1 MDEDAVRSSFIS
13 QDTHSSLLLMNKSHS
28 DASYGPVSGET
39 PVRWQTGNREFHFN
53 SNSTPSKGTDA
64 PLEDPARKLLRKR
77 RIVRNTLS
85 GAKPR
90 LRSKLSG
97 SAAKLDL
104 LDDQVLTSLP
114 IPPPKEKHYNATES
128 HVNEVQMRIHKDNRR
143 ISIAPKRQHSEA
155 ESAHPIVLVEDY
167 IPQDPSQLRFAKNRV
182 SVSDLK
188 SKISKSKI
196 SRLPIKLK
204 DNRSASAASSLT
216 LTPHIND
223 DDSFANMGMISEDDE
238 CVENQNLAFDQ
249 HSTETGKTAVA
260 DIEHLLEGVL
270 KPSFRGSKDEYL
282 QAFNLE
288 EKIKGCVICEKPL
301 YEISTLLEG
310 RHFREIVCSSCTLRY
325 EETAKILEDYE
336 FETSYDSIDSSR
348 DCSINSEDLLEET
361 EPAIPIANKR
371 FKANTFSPHLINRL
385 QLQIQNIPEKEKSRD
400 EHTVDSKTMLWFIEA
415 KRKLR
420 WRWRVN
426 GLIPQFLAG
435 KRNI

>member
-1 MDEDAVRSSFIS
+1 M
-13 QDTHSSLLLMNKSHS
+13 
-28 DASYGPVSGET
+28 
-39 PVRWQTGNREFHFN
+39 RWQTGNREFHFN
-53 SNSTPSKGTDA
+53 SNSTPSKGTNA

-143 ISIAPKRQHSEA
+143 ISIAPKRQHSGA

-167 IPQDPSQLRFAKNRV
+167 IPQDPSRLRFAKNRV

-188 SKISKSKI
+188 SKISKSKV

-288 EKIKGCVICEKPL
+288 EKIKGCVICFNEYSHK
-301 YEISTLLEG
+301 Y
-310 RHFREIVCSSCTLRY
+310 
-325 EETAKILEDYE
+325 
-336 FETSYDSIDSSR
+336 
-348 DCSINSEDLLEET
+348 
-361 EPAIPIANKR
+361 
-371 FKANTFSPHLINRL
+371 
-385 QLQIQNIPEKEKSRD
+385 
-400 EHTVDSKTMLWFIEA
+400 
-415 KRKLR
+415 
-420 WRWRVN
+420 
-426 GLIPQFLAG
+426 
-435 KRNI
+435 